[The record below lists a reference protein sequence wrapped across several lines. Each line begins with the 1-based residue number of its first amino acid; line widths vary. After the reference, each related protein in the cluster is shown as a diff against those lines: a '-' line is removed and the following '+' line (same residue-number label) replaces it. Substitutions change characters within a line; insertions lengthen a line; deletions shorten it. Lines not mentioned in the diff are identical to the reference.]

1 MEALYKLNA
10 KEINA
15 SFIESVKKLFSDKD
29 VIIRI
34 TSYADDTEYLS
45 HYPANENHIQENMV
59 ADPVKRFSGN
69 EFGDYSSKLL

>member
-15 SFIESVKKLFSDKD
+15 SFVESVKKLFSGQD

-34 TSYADDTEYLS
+34 TSFSDDTEYLS
-45 HYPANENHIQENMV
+45 YNSANQNHILENMV
-59 ADPVKRFSGN
+59 ADPAKRFSGN
-69 EFGDYSSKLL
+69 ELSDLASKL